1 MHSTAWVELAVVVMC
16 ESSTTL
22 SLPLPRKF
30 HQLYAELLIPLKD
43 ENEQDRSDLS
53 STIINRYLSTVIT
66 MNPITF
72 IQNPIDYS
80 MGSPISKQP
89 T

>member
-1 MHSTAWVELAVVVMC
+1 MVVMC
-16 ESSTTL
+16 ESSMTY

-43 ENEQDRSDLS
+43 ENEQDRSDLN
-53 STIINRYLSTVIT
+53 STIINRFLSTVIT
-66 MNPITF
+66 NTTTF
-72 IQNPIDYS
+72 IQNPMDYS